1 MVTDAMSHST
11 LAYVA
16 SSGLA
21 ATSMII
27 QTLKSGDHIVTMND
41 IYGGELLCS
50 NTIIF
55 TLYSTQ

>member
-1 MVTDAMSHST
+1 MSHST

-27 QTLKSGDHIVTMND
+27 QILKSGDHVVTMND
-41 IYGGELLCS
+41 LYGGELLCLNS
-50 NTIIF
+50 VLNTAVI
-55 TLYSTQ
+55 